1 MPRKTK
7 KETEPKKEPKLAP
20 PPKDADNPS
29 LIVMEGVTKLRVFE
43 DFFCEKELPKWKEFD
58 KRISDI
64 QGAFGFTVHEPDDL
78 KRLKERYM
86 NRIMDAR
93 HSDEEKDKL
102 NKTYEEVIPLL
113 PELQKMFKD
122 IHDDRYDIQ
131 GKHERE
137 FNEKMAK
144 MVLVD
149 TFGATPPATEKTKQP
164 VRIMDRIKRVFKKK
178 EEKPKEPPKQEPEQ
192 PKIEPV
198 SIEVSMAN
206 LKDHLIHTSTEEMV
220 AYRLKVEE
228 IRQKFL
234 RAGQYE
240 KVKTVDGA
248 IGKIIEEQVLVDKGF
263 DKYVEEEQMIK
274 FLQTTER
281 GAICNFMR
289 YYDGI
294 VPDDVIAKKEEVDKL
309 KIFDNYVICY
319 YSDPK
324 EAAKKAEAA
333 VTEKKVEKKRN
344 FRRDPIL
351 FGIIKSSR
359 KLYYICDWVTDTDDL
374 TLEVL
379 EKVLG
384 EDSKKLSSSLSRIES
399 STLGTTLAIDS
410 DMAAGNMRQGRMQRF
425 MYDGLDST
433 DTVYYSQMNSSPT
446 WINR

>member
-1 MPRKTK
+1 
-7 KETEPKKEPKLAP
+7 
-20 PPKDADNPS
+20 
-29 LIVMEGVTKLRVFE
+29 
-43 DFFCEKELPKWKEFD
+43 
-58 KRISDI
+58 
-64 QGAFGFTVHEPDDL
+64 
-78 KRLKERYM
+78 
-86 NRIMDAR
+86 
-93 HSDEEKDKL
+93 
-102 NKTYEEVIPLL
+102 
-113 PELQKMFKD
+113 
-122 IHDDRYDIQ
+122 
-131 GKHERE
+131 
-137 FNEKMAK
+137 
-144 MVLVD
+144 
-149 TFGATPPATEKTKQP
+149 
-164 VRIMDRIKRVFKKK
+164 
-178 EEKPKEPPKQEPEQ
+178 
-192 PKIEPV
+192 
-198 SIEVSMAN
+198 
-206 LKDHLIHTSTEEMV
+206 MV

-324 EAAKKAEAA
+324 EAAEKAKA
-333 VTEKKVEKKRN
+333 VVTKKKVEKKRE

-351 FGIIKSSR
+351 FGIIKHSR